1 MLAKRGARADVLGAA
16 LALHGPSLCAIC
28 RGWGRGRI
36 CATCLGRFAVRIPRC
51 ARCALPVPA
60 QVSVCGGCLGTSP
73 PFDAALAALDYR
85 APWDRLVTAFKFH
98 DALDLAPPFAS
109 AIAAAERERAL
120 PRPSLVVPVPLAP
133 TRLRARGYNQAWEIA
148 RRVARM
154 LDIAADPALL
164 LRVRDTVHQLAL
176 PPLARAG
183 NVAGAFAVEPLR
195 RGELAGRDVVVVD
208 DVMTTGSTAAEL
220 ARVLK
225 QAGASRVEVWVL
237 ARTPRPDDA

>member
-1 MLAKRGARADVLGAA
+1 MLGAA
-16 LALHGPSLCAIC
+16 LALHGPSVCAIC

-36 CATCLGRFAVRIPRC
+36 CSVCLGRFAVAVPRC

-60 QVSVCGGCLGTSP
+60 QVLVCGACVSAPP

-98 DALDLAPPFAS
+98 DALDLAAPFAR
-109 AIAAAERERAL
+109 AIAAAERERAA

-133 TRLRARGYNQAWEIA
+133 TRLRSRGYNQAWEIA

-183 NVAGAFAVEPLR
+183 NVAGAFAVEPSR
-195 RGELAGRDVVVVD
+195 RGELAGRDVAVVD

-220 ARVLK
+220 ACVLK
-225 QAGASRVEVWVL
+225 QAGAGRVEVWVL

>member
-1 MLAKRGARADVLGAA
+1 MLATRWARADVLGAA
-16 LALHGPSLCAIC
+16 LALHGPSVCAIC
-28 RGWGRGRI
+28 RSWGRGRI
-36 CATCLGRFAVRIPRC
+36 CAACLDRFAVRIPRC

-60 QVSVCGGCLGTSP
+60 QVSVCGACLGSPP
-73 PFDAALAALDYR
+73 PFDAALTALEYR

-98 DALDLAPPFAS
+98 DALDLARPFAS
-109 AIAAAERERAL
+109 AIAAAERERAA

-148 RRVARM
+148 RRVAGM
-154 LDIAADPALL
+154 LEIAADPALL

-195 RGELAGRDVVVVD
+195 RGELAGRAVAVVD

-225 QAGASRVEVWVL
+225 QAGAARVEVWVL

>member
-1 MLAKRGARADVLGAA
+1 
-16 LALHGPSLCAIC
+16 
-28 RGWGRGRI
+28 
-36 CATCLGRFAVRIPRC
+36 
-51 ARCALPVPA
+51 
-60 QVSVCGGCLGTSP
+60 
-73 PFDAALAALDYR
+73 
-85 APWDRLVTAFKFH
+85 
-98 DALDLAPPFAS
+98 
-109 AIAAAERERAL
+109 
-120 PRPSLVVPVPLAP
+120 
-133 TRLRARGYNQAWEIA
+133 
-148 RRVARM
+148 M

-195 RGELAGRDVVVVD
+195 RGELAGQDVAVVD

-225 QAGASRVEVWVL
+225 QAGAGRVEVWVL